1 MHPTTEQ
8 EWSPNNQALHYKN
21 SCSAQLRIST
31 DFVKCIVHINHH
43 KNKHF
48 ERLEIWEV
56 HILKWHE
63 VCSVFRNSFNVL
75 VFARQSQQTF
85 SRSRYDCF
93 IDKSLLALLWLLMMI
108 VMMMTTMLVLVMT
121 SASLLQR
128 PWCRND
134 DHGNAKLVLVSLVC
148 WFYLTMTIL
157 ASKLFFTRDERLKS
171 QAIMTVDADTGDVL
185 VNQVS
190 FTRVE
195 LIISNQIWIVL
206 FLSKLTWHH
215 TGGRGLKTSWWLYS
229 VPRCGPVH
237 SAASLTT
244 LLGAR

>member
-1 MHPTTEQ
+1 M
-8 EWSPNNQALHYKN
+8 
-21 SCSAQLRIST
+21 
-31 DFVKCIVHINHH
+31 
-43 KNKHF
+43 
-48 ERLEIWEV
+48 
-56 HILKWHE
+56 
-63 VCSVFRNSFNVL
+63 CSVFRNSFNVL

-121 SASLLQR
+121 FASLLQR

-157 ASKLFFTRDERLKS
+157 ASKLFFARDERLKS

-215 TGGRGLKTSWWLYS
+215 TGGGGRRRHDDYIRYPGVDLFTVQLLLQPFLEPGSQYHILLHQCTSKVEWK
-229 VPRCGPVH
+229 
-237 SAASLTT
+237 
-244 LLGAR
+244 